1 MESYQSMKLPMNQYL
16 NIDQTQN
23 FRCLETFPQNSHV
36 KFEIFMFINFI
47 TELHNKTKCKQ
58 HLQQVWCNWFYSSY
72 TFFEDMK
79 LYLTK
84 KKKLYLNNFHIGKCQ
99 IENFFEQEILKI
111 AKKI

>member
-1 MESYQSMKLPMNQYL
+1 MDF
-16 NIDQTQN
+16 ID
-23 FRCLETFPQNSHV
+23 L
-36 KFEIFMFINFI
+36 
-47 TELHNKTKCKQ
+47 
-58 HLQQVWCNWFYSSY
+58 SSY

-84 KKKLYLNNFHIGKCQ
+84 EKKLYLNNFHIGKCQ